1 LNPFISFKI
10 KLKSSHR
17 RKDLSPILELINKI
31 YSTNKE
37 ILSQVESASS
47 IHDESKKADMLCNK
61 VKTKM
66 DKLREYVD
74 ELENLVDDELWPLP
88 KFSETLFIS

>member
-1 LNPFISFKI
+1 VDI
-10 KLKSSHR
+10 
-17 RKDLSPILELINKI
+17 
-31 YSTNKE
+31 
-37 ILSQVESASS
+37 
-47 IHDESKKADMLCNK
+47 LCNK

-66 DKLREYVD
+66 DELREYVD

>member
-10 KLKSSHR
+10 KLKPSHR
-17 RKDLSPILELINKI
+17 SKCLSPILELINKI

-37 ILSQVESASS
+37 ILSQVESVFS

-66 DKLREYVD
+66 D
-74 ELENLVDDELWPLP
+74 ELLVN
-88 KFSETLFIS
+88 